1 MQDVENSRLKKQF
14 KLIEEIVSND
24 IYNLGEQ
31 FFDAIAT
38 KLNEVLGAD
47 YTFIGKLT
55 ENKDKIETISL
66 VNKTGQ
72 IDNIIY
78 DLKHTPC
85 ENVVGQNPCLY
96 PKNVTSLFPQDQLL
110 IDMGIEAYVGVPLYD
125 SKMEATGI
133 LVCLYENEIRETFSI
148 ESILMIFASR
158 ASAELEHMKLYAE
171 LDKYKQALE
180 RKVDERTK
188 ELNKKN
194 TELEL
199 ANKKLSKT
207 LANLQTTQS
216 QLIQSEKMASLGI
229 LTSGVAHEINNPLN
243 YLMGSYVGLSNYFDK
258 FDSYDKT
265 NTDILLDSINVGVNR
280 ISSIVKGLNQ
290 FSRNNESMDEDC
302 DIHEILNNC
311 FTIVRSQSKH
321 KTEFI
326 KNYSNEQIIARGNA
340 GKIHQVFLNI
350 LTNSI
355 HALKD
360 EGEVSATTH
369 IRGENALIEILDN
382 GRGIDKSIINKILD
396 PFFTTKP
403 PGEGTGLGLPIS
415 LSIIE
420 EHRGTFNIE
429 SELNKGTKITITLPL
444 KKLHHG

>member
-1 MQDVENSRLKKQF
+1 MIENSRLKKQF

-31 FFDAIAT
+31 FFDAIVT

-47 YTFIGKLT
+47 YTFIGKLI

-96 PKNVTSLFPQDQLL
+96 PKDVTSLFPQDQLL

-133 LVCLYENEIRETFSI
+133 LVCLFENEIRETFSI

-188 ELNKKN
+188 ELNKKKYR
-194 TELEL
+194 
-199 ANKKLSKT
+199 A
-207 LANLQTTQS
+207 
-216 QLIQSEKMASLGI
+216 
-229 LTSGVAHEINNPLN
+229 
-243 YLMGSYVGLSNYFDK
+243 
-258 FDSYDKT
+258 
-265 NTDILLDSINVGVNR
+265 R
-280 ISSIVKGLNQ
+280 ISK
-290 FSRNNESMDEDC
+290 
-302 DIHEILNNC
+302 
-311 FTIVRSQSKH
+311 
-321 KTEFI
+321 
-326 KNYSNEQIIARGNA
+326 
-340 GKIHQVFLNI
+340 
-350 LTNSI
+350 
-355 HALKD
+355 
-360 EGEVSATTH
+360 
-369 IRGENALIEILDN
+369 
-382 GRGIDKSIINKILD
+382 
-396 PFFTTKP
+396 
-403 PGEGTGLGLPIS
+403 
-415 LSIIE
+415 
-420 EHRGTFNIE
+420 
-429 SELNKGTKITITLPL
+429 
-444 KKLHHG
+444 

>member
-1 MQDVENSRLKKQF
+1 
-14 KLIEEIVSND
+14 
-24 IYNLGEQ
+24 
-31 FFDAIAT
+31 
-38 KLNEVLGAD
+38 
-47 YTFIGKLT
+47 
-55 ENKDKIETISL
+55 
-66 VNKTGQ
+66 
-72 IDNIIY
+72 
-78 DLKHTPC
+78 
-85 ENVVGQNPCLY
+85 
-96 PKNVTSLFPQDQLL
+96 
-110 IDMGIEAYVGVPLYD
+110 
-125 SKMEATGI
+125 
-133 LVCLYENEIRETFSI
+133 
-148 ESILMIFASR
+148 
-158 ASAELEHMKLYAE
+158 
-171 LDKYKQALE
+171 
-180 RKVDERTK
+180 
-188 ELNKKN
+188 
-194 TELEL
+194 
-199 ANKKLSKT
+199 
-207 LANLQTTQS
+207 
-216 QLIQSEKMASLGI
+216 MASLGI

-350 LTNSI
+350 FTNSI